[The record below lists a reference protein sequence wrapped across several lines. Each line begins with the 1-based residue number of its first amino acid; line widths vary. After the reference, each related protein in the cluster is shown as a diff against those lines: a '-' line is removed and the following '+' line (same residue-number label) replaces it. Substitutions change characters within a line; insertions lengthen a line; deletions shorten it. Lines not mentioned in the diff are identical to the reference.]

1 MVMELPRTADVVIIG
16 GGVMGVSTA
25 CHLADQ
31 GCENVVLLERQP
43 FFGTEATGKC
53 AGGIRYQ
60 FSTGINIA
68 LSQMSLPMLDRFEE
82 EIGQPIDLRRCGYLF
97 LLTDEKDVTA
107 FHGSMA
113 LQHRMGVE
121 TEWLDPDEIAG
132 MVPLLNLEGVVAGT
146 FHSADGLAD
155 PAGVVLG
162 YVSAARRSG
171 ALLFNGIEVTGITVA
186 GDRITGVV
194 TEQGEI
200 SSPIVVNAAGP
211 WAAAVGMMA
220 HVDLPV
226 VPVRRQIAVTTPI
239 PQIPADLPFIIDFA
253 KSLYFHREG
262 SGVLTGMS
270 NPDEPAGFDQSVDE
284 TWESMHLESAM
295 HRLPVLAEAGITS
308 RWAGL
313 YEVTPDA
320 HPILGRVLEVEGFLV
335 ICGFSGH
342 GFQHGP
348 ACGMLMAEEILDGR
362 AHSIDIASLDL
373 ARFKEGR
380 SIDEYHVV

>member
-1 MVMELPRTADVVIIG
+1 MELPRTADVVIIG

-25 CHLADQ
+25 WHLARR
-31 GCENVVLLERQP
+31 GCGNVVLLERHP

-68 LSQMSLPMLDRFEE
+68 LSQLSLPMLDRFEE

-97 LLTDEKDVTA
+97 LLTDENDVVA
-107 FHGSMA
+107 FRESMA

-121 TEWLDPDEIAG
+121 TAWLDPDEIAR
-132 MVPLLNLEGVVAGT
+132 MAPLLNMEGVLAGT
-146 FHSADGLAD
+146 FHPVDGLAD
-155 PAGVVLG
+155 PAGVVQG
-162 YVSAARRSG
+162 YASAARRSG
-171 ALLFNGIEVTGITVA
+171 ALLLNGIEVTGITVA
-186 GDRITGVV
+186 DERVTGVV
-194 TEQGEI
+194 TDQGEI
-200 SSPIVVNAAGP
+200 ATPTVVNAAGP
-211 WAAAVGMMA
+211 WAAAVGMLA
-220 HVDLPV
+220 QVDIPV

-239 PQIPADLPFIIDFA
+239 PQIPSDLPFIIDFA

-262 SGVLTGMS
+262 PGVLTGMS

-284 TWESMHLESAM
+284 SWESVHLESAM
-295 HRLPVLAEAGITS
+295 RRLPVLAEAGITS

-320 HPILGRVLEVEGFLV
+320 HPILGRVAEVEGFLV

-348 ACGMLMAEEILDGR
+348 ACGMLMAEEILDGG
-362 AHSIDIASLDL
+362 AHSLDITSLDL
-373 ARFKEGR
+373 ARFEEGR
-380 SIDEYHVV
+380 SIEEYLVV